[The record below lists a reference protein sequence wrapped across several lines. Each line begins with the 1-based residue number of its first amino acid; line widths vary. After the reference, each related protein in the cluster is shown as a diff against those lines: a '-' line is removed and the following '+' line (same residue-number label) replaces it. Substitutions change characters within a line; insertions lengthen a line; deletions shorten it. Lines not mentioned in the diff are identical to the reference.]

1 MRITVSAHPNSR
13 KPRIETDLFGGL
25 HIYVSE
31 PPLESRANLA
41 VIKAL
46 SEHFQ
51 VPKSNIQLISGHKS
65 KQKIFEIQGSNITA

>member
-1 MRITVSAHPNSR
+1 MRITVTAHPNSR

-31 PPLESRANLA
+31 PPLESKANLA

-46 SEHFQ
+46 AEHFS
-51 VPKSNIQLISGHKS
+51 VAKSKIQFISGQKS
-65 KQKIFEIQGSNITA
+65 KQKVFEIITN